1 MKQIKRIQ
9 LGKKGLTEE
18 FINQARDLF
27 KNEEIIKISILKSA
41 CRNKDDAEKL
51 ADNLMES
58 LGKNFDYK
66 LVGYV
71 LTVRKFRKDIR

>member
-1 MKQIKRIQ
+1 MKQIKKIQ
-9 LGKKGLTEE
+9 LGKRGLTEE
-18 FINQARDLF
+18 FVNQAKDLF

-58 LGKNFDYK
+58 LGKNFDYR

>member
-41 CRNKDDAEKL
+41 CRNKNDAEKL

-58 LGKNFDYK
+58 LGKNFDYR

>member
-41 CRNKDDAEKL
+41 CRNKNDAEKL

>member
-1 MKQIKRIQ
+1 MKQIKKIQ
-9 LGKKGLTEE
+9 LGKRGLTEE
-18 FINQARDLF
+18 FVNQAKDLF